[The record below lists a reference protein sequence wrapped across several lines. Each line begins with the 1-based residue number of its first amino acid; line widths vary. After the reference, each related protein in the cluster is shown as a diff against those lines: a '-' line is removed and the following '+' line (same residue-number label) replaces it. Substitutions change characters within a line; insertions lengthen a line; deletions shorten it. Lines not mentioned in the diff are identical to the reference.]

1 MEKSFLLLAPIS
13 FSMHELPENIMPPSP
28 LSNLGIKKE
37 TKYKL
42 ILGKGRGGKRR
53 QGKAREGKGRQEE
66 REKEKKNEERQG
78 RARQGKAKTL

>member
-53 QGKAREGKGRQEE
+53 QGKAREGKGRQG
-66 REKEKKNEERQG
+66 KKR
-78 RARQGKAKTL
+78 GKRKGKKK

>member
-1 MEKSFLLLAPIS
+1 MEKSFLLLVPIS

-53 QGKAREGKGRQEE
+53 QGKAREKKR
-66 REKEKKNEERQG
+66 KEKRK
-78 RARQGKAKTL
+78 KK

>member
-1 MEKSFLLLAPIS
+1 MEKSFLLLVPIS
-13 FSMHELPENIMPPSP
+13 FSMHELSENMPPSP

-53 QGKAREGKGRQEE
+53 QGKAREKKR
-66 REKEKKNEERQG
+66 KEKRK
-78 RARQGKAKTL
+78 KK